1 MQFSTLL
8 LAFIGIASESVIA
21 EKIKPYPHYFGCEG
35 VTWAGKSAPQPICG
49 KLITPPVTPTDFNSQ
64 FLMICPMSHPK
75 LTREVLPHFAGEFNS
90 YTTLVAYIM
99 YVPGKIG
106 HVLPHEGTVD
116 FHLEKHPKHPSAVL
130 PIKHIT
136 DHCTSASPSTA
147 SSSSILRLARRT
159 LKLLAN
165 ISLPMIRL
173 QTCMTSISL
182 LHSR

>member
-49 KLITPPVTPTDFNSQ
+49 KLITPPVTPTDFNIIPPSSPTS
-64 FLMICPMSHPK
+64 C
-75 LTREVLPHFAGEFNS
+75 
-90 YTTLVAYIM
+90 M
-99 YVPGKIG
+99 YPER
-106 HVLPHEGTVD
+106 LAMCCHEGTVD

-136 DHCTSASPSTA
+136 DHCTS
-147 SSSSILRLARRT
+147 R
-159 LKLLAN
+159 
-165 ISLPMIRL
+165 
-173 QTCMTSISL
+173 
-182 LHSR
+182 